1 MPSTRRDFLLT
12 SGAATLAFLGLR
24 NLLDGAVLA
33 DDAGYGPL
41 VPDPNKLLDLP
52 RGFSY
57 VAFSRAGEEMSDG
70 LLVPGAQDGMAAFP
84 GPGGKT
90 ILIRNHELSIETGLK
105 RAAYGPDLGRLGKV
119 PKEKFFD
126 YGKGLIPSPGGTT
139 TLVYDTKK
147 QQLEA
152 HWLSLAGTIRNCA
165 GGPTPWNSW
174 LSCEEVVLLA
184 KGNVEQNHGYI
195 FEVPVTDKPALAD
208 PVPLKAMGRF
218 FHEAIAVDPKSG
230 VVYETED
237 REDGLLYRFIP
248 KTPGKL
254 AEGGRLQMLA
264 AKGKKSLDTRNWESA
279 RAVEPGQP
287 FEVEW
292 LDIAEPD
299 ALDDGLRKRGFAAG
313 AARFARGEG
322 MWYGRDAVY
331 FCCTSG
337 GKRRKG
343 QVWRYIPS
351 PEEGKPGEA
360 AQPGKL
366 ELFIEPDDPSVLD
379 MCDNL
384 TVAPWGDLV
393 LCEDGP
399 DDNGLVMVTKDGK
412 LFRLA
417 RNVNQEEMAGACFS
431 PDGSTLFVNSYDG
444 PATTFAITGP
454 WKK

>member
-24 NLLDGAVLA
+24 SLLDGAVLA
-33 DDAGYGPL
+33 GDAGYGPL

-52 RGFSY
+52 QGFSY
-57 VAFSRAGEEMSDG
+57 VAFSRAGEEMTDG
-70 LLVPGAQDGMAAFP
+70 LLVPGAHDGMAAFP
-84 GPGGKT
+84 GPDGKT

-105 RAAYGPDLGRLGKV
+105 RAAYGADLGRLGKV

-139 TLVYDTKK
+139 TLLYDTGK
-147 QQLEA
+147 QKLDA

-248 KTPGKL
+248 RTPGKF

-264 AKGKKSLDTRNWESA
+264 AKGKKSLDTRNWEPA

-287 FEVEW
+287 LEVEW

-299 ALDDGLRKRGFAAG
+299 ALDDGLRRRGFAAG

-343 QVWRYIPS
+343 QVWRYVPS
-351 PEEGKPGEA
+351 PAEGKPGEA

-366 ELFIEPDDPSVLD
+366 ELFVEPDDPSILD

-399 DDNGLVMVTKDGK
+399 DENGLVVVTQDGK

-417 RNVNQEEMAGACFS
+417 RNVNGTEMAGACFS
-431 PDGSTLFVNSYDG
+431 PDGGTLFVNSYG
-444 PATTFAITGP
+444 PGTTFAIAGP